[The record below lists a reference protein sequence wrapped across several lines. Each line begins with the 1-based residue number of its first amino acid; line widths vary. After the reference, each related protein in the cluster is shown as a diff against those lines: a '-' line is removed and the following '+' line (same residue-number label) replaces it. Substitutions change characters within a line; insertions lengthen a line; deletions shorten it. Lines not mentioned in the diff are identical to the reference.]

1 MNKRQKKKRE
11 KLYDS
16 GFGSWKEKRRI
27 DKMYKDYVREV
38 RRVHE
43 KKDWVF

>member
-16 GFGSWKEKRRI
+16 GFRTWREKRRI
-27 DKMYKDYVREV
+27 EKSYKEFM
-38 RRVHE
+38 RRVRHV
-43 KKDWVF
+43 KGKNDWVF

>member
-27 DKMYKDYVREV
+27 DKSYKDFV
-38 RRVHE
+38 RRTRHV
-43 KKDWVF
+43 KGKNDWVF